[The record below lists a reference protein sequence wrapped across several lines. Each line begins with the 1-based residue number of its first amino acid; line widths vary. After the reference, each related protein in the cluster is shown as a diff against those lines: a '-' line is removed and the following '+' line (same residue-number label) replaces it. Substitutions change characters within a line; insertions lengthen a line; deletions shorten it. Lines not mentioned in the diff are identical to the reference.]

1 MITFTMILQL
11 CIVLGAL
18 WVGSRYGSLA
28 LGAISGIGLAI
39 LVFGFGL
46 KPGNPPTDVIY
57 IIIAAV
63 TCAGIMQASGG
74 MDWLIQIA
82 ERLLRKHPD
91 RITFLAPLTT
101 FFLTVLVGTGH
112 VVYTLMPIICDIALK
127 KGIRPE
133 RPCGVASIASQVGI
147 TCSPIAAAVVAFVT
161 ISNANGFD
169 VTIPG
174 VLMVSIPACLCGL
187 MAAAAASY
195 RRGLDLDKD
204 PIFQAKLKDPEQR
217 AYIYGSNATTLDKV
231 IPQSAKNAV
240 FIFLGALAIIVTISL
255 ASVFKVNL
263 LPSYSSVVAT
273 NNGKQAVL
281 TTKSADT
288 ITVHTT
294 VVNGEQIH
302 KTDTVTYV
310 FTGKEVV
317 DIPVK
322 ADKLVKG
329 NIVVDKV
336 TEKKDK
342 PLAMNLVIQIVMIA
356 AAALMIIF
364 CKAQPKKAV
373 AGPVWQSGMVA
384 VVAIYGIAWMADTYF
399 SNYMPE
405 IQSMLE
411 GVVKDYPWSIA
422 IVFFLVS
429 VLINSQGAVVVSMLP
444 LAYSLGIS
452 GPVLLGVLPSV
463 YGYFFIPNYPSD
475 IATVNFD
482 RSGTTVIGKYLLNH
496 SFMMP
501 GLICVF
507 TSTIVAYLLT
517 LVIY

>member
-1 MITFTMILQL
+1 MTITMIIQL
-11 CIVLGAL
+11 LIVLGAL

-28 LGAISGIGLAI
+28 LGAISGIGLAL

-46 KPGNPPTDVIY
+46 KPGTPPTDVIY

-82 ERLLRKHPD
+82 ERMLRKHPD
-91 RITFLAPLTT
+91 RITFLAPLCT

-147 TCSPIAAAVVAFVT
+147 TCSPIAAAVVAFVS

-169 VTIPG
+169 ITIPR
-174 VLMVSIPACLCGL
+174 VLMISIPACICGL

-204 PIFQAKLKDPEQR
+204 PQFQAKLKDPAQYN
-217 AYIYGSNATTLDKV
+217 YIYGSNATTLDKE
-231 IPQSAKNAV
+231 IPKESKRAV
-240 FIFLGALAIIVTISL
+240 FIFLAALGVIVLFAALPQLLPTYTTVKVVKGAGDVMIIGGTKVSADALARIGIV
-255 ASVFKVNL
+255 AS
-263 LPSYSSVVAT
+263 
-273 NNGKQAVL
+273 GL
-281 TTKSADT
+281 T
-288 ITVHTT
+288 
-294 VVNGEQIH
+294 E
-302 KTDTVTYV
+302 
-310 FTGKEVV
+310 TGSIALK
-317 DIPVK
+317 
-322 ADKLVKG
+322 
-329 NIVVDKV
+329 
-336 TEKKDK
+336 
-342 PLAMNLVIQIVMIA
+342 MNLVIQIVMIS

-364 CKAQPKKAV
+364 CKAAPKKAV

-384 VVAIYGIAWMADTYF
+384 VVAIYGIAWLADTYF
-399 SNYMPE
+399 SNYMDE
-405 IQSMLE
+405 MQNMLAE
-411 GVVKDYPWSIA
+411 VVKAYPWSIA
-422 IVFFLVS
+422 FVFFLVS
-429 VLINSQGAVVVSMLP
+429 VLINSQGAVVVAMLP
-444 LAYSLGIS
+444 LAYNLGIP
-452 GPVLLGVLPSV
+452 GPVLLGVLPAV

-501 GLICVF
+501 GLICVI
-507 TSTIVAYLLT
+507 TSTIVAYVLAM
-517 LVIY
+517 IFY

>member
-1 MITFTMILQL
+1 MVLMILQL
-11 CIVLGAL
+11 LIVLGAL

-39 LVFGFGL
+39 LVFCFSL
-46 KPGNPPTDVIY
+46 KPGTPPTDVIY

-82 ERLLRKHPD
+82 EKMLRKHPD

-101 FFLTVLVGTGH
+101 FFLTVLIGTGH

-161 ISNANGFD
+161 ISNENGFNIS
-169 VTIPG
+169 IPG

-195 RRGLDLDKD
+195 HRGLDLDKD
-204 PIFQAKLKDPEQR
+204 PEFQKKIADPVQR
-217 AYIYGSNATTLDKV
+217 EYIYGSGATTLDKE

-240 FIFLGALAIIVTISL
+240 FVFLGALAVIVFFAIFQN
-255 ASVFKVNL
+255 A
-263 LPSYSSVVAT
+263 LPAWD
-273 NNGKQAVL
+273 G
-281 TTKSADT
+281 
-288 ITVHTT
+288 
-294 VVNGEQIH
+294 
-302 KTDTVTYV
+302 
-310 FTGKEVV
+310 
-317 DIPVK
+317 
-322 ADKLVKG
+322 
-329 NIVVDKV
+329 
-336 TEKKDK
+336 K
-342 PLAMNLVIQIVMIA
+342 PLKMNLVIQIVMIA
-356 AAALMIIF
+356 AAALMILF

-373 AGPVWQSGMVA
+373 SGPVWQSGMVA

-405 IQSMLE
+405 IQAMLE
-411 GVVKDYPWSIA
+411 GIVKDYPWSIA
-422 IVFFLVS
+422 LVFFMVS

-444 LAYSLGIS
+444 LAYSLGIA

-501 GLICVF
+501 GLISVF
-507 TSTIVAYLLT
+507 TSTIVAYVLSS
-517 LVIY
+517 IFF

>member
-1 MITFTMILQL
+1 MVTFTMILQL
-11 CIVLGAL
+11 LIVLGAL

-28 LGAISGIGLAI
+28 LGAISGIGLAL

-46 KPGNPPTDVIY
+46 KPGTPPTDVIY

-74 MDWLIQIA
+74 MDWMIQIA
-82 ERLLRKHPD
+82 EKMLRKHPG

-169 VTIPG
+169 ITIPR
-174 VLMVSIPACLCGL
+174 VLMISIPACICGL

-195 RRGLDLDKD
+195 HRGLDLDKD
-204 PIFQAKLKDPEQR
+204 PQFQKKLQDPEQYQ
-217 AYIYGSNATTLDKV
+217 YIYGSNATTLDKE

-240 FIFLGALAIIVTISL
+240 FIFLGALAIIVLL
-255 ASVFKVNL
+255 AAVPEL
-263 LPSYSSVVAT
+263 LPSYSTIKAVKGAGDLTLVSGVTITAQELAKAGVVAE
-273 NNGKQAVL
+273 G
-281 TTKSADT
+281 
-288 ITVHTT
+288 
-294 VVNGEQIH
+294 
-302 KTDTVTYV
+302 
-310 FTGKEVV
+310 F
-317 DIPVK
+317 
-322 ADKLVKG
+322 
-329 NIVVDKV
+329 
-336 TEKKDK
+336 TEKGMVDLK
-342 PLAMNLVIQIVMIA
+342 MNLVIQIVMIS

-364 CKAQPKKAV
+364 CKAKPKKAV

-384 VVAIYGIAWMADTYF
+384 VVAIYGIAWLADTYF
-399 SNYMPE
+399 SNYMAE
-405 IQSMLE
+405 LQVMLE
-411 GVVKDYPWSIA
+411 GIVKEYPWSIA
-422 IVFFLVS
+422 IVFFMVS
-429 VLINSQGAVVVSMLP
+429 VLINSQGAVVVAMLP
-444 LAYSLGIS
+444 LAYKLGIA

-501 GLICVF
+501 GLICVI
-507 TSTIVAYLLT
+507 TSTIVAFLLSS
-517 LVIY
+517 LIY

>member
-1 MITFTMILQL
+1 MITLTMLLQL
-11 CIVLGAL
+11 LIVLGAL

-46 KPGNPPTDVIY
+46 KPGTPPTDVIY

-91 RITFLAPLTT
+91 RITFLAPLCT

-147 TCSPIAAAVVAFVT
+147 TCSPIAAAVVAFVS

-169 VTIPG
+169 ITIPR
-174 VLMVSIPACLCGL
+174 VLMVSIPACICGL

-195 RRGLDLDKD
+195 HRGLDLDKD
-204 PIFQAKLKDPEQR
+204 PQFQAKLKDPEQR
-217 AYIYGSNATTLDKV
+217 AYIYGKSATTLDLK
-231 IPQSAKNAV
+231 IPREAKNAV
-240 FIFLGALAIIVTISL
+240 YVFLAALCVIVMFAIFP
-255 ASVFKVNL
+255 NL
-263 LPSYSSVVAT
+263 LPSWDGQSL
-273 NNGKQAVL
+273 K
-281 TTKSADT
+281 
-288 ITVHTT
+288 
-294 VVNGEQIH
+294 
-302 KTDTVTYV
+302 
-310 FTGKEVV
+310 
-317 DIPVK
+317 
-322 ADKLVKG
+322 
-329 NIVVDKV
+329 
-336 TEKKDK
+336 
-342 PLAMNLVIQIVMIA
+342 MNLVIQIVMIS

-384 VVAIYGIAWMADTYF
+384 VVARRVLTLDEMKL
-399 SNYMPE
+399 
-405 IQSMLE
+405 MLSDI
-411 GVVKDYPWSIA
+411 VAAYPWSIA
-422 IVFFLVS
+422 FVFFLVS
-429 VLINSQGAVVVSMLP
+429 VLINSQGAVVVAMLP
-444 LAYSLGIS
+444 LAYSLGIE

-507 TSTIVAYLLT
+507 VSTIVAYMLSMI
-517 LVIY
+517 IY

>member
-1 MITFTMILQL
+1 MTITMIIQL
-11 CIVLGAL
+11 LIVLGAL
-18 WVGSRYGSLA
+18 WIGSRYGSLA
-28 LGAISGIGLAI
+28 LGAISGIGLAL

-46 KPGNPPTDVIY
+46 KPGTPPTDVIY

-82 ERLLRKHPD
+82 EKLLRKHPG

-147 TCSPIAAAVVAFVT
+147 TCSPIAAAVVAFVS

-169 VTIPG
+169 ITIPR
-174 VLMVSIPACLCGL
+174 VLMISIPACVCGL
-187 MAAAAASY
+187 MAAATASY

-204 PIFQAKLKDPEQR
+204 PKFQAKLKDPEQYN
-217 AYIYGSNATTLDKV
+217 YIYGSNATTLDKE

-240 FIFLGALAIIVTISL
+240 FIFLAALGVIVL
-255 ASVFKVNL
+255 FAALPQL
-263 LPSYSSVVAT
+263 LPSYVTVKVVKGAGDVMIAGGTKISAAALAKAGIVAT
-273 NNGKQAVL
+273 GL
-281 TTKSADT
+281 TETGT
-288 ITVHTT
+288 IAL
-294 VVNGEQIH
+294 
-302 KTDTVTYV
+302 K
-310 FTGKEVV
+310 
-317 DIPVK
+317 
-322 ADKLVKG
+322 
-329 NIVVDKV
+329 
-336 TEKKDK
+336 
-342 PLAMNLVIQIVMIA
+342 MNLVIQIVMIS

-364 CKAQPKKAV
+364 CKAAPKKAV

-384 VVAIYGIAWMADTYF
+384 VVAIYGIAWLADTYF
-399 SNYMPE
+399 SNYMDE
-405 IQSMLE
+405 MQDMLAD
-411 GVVKDYPWSIA
+411 VVKAYPWSIA
-422 IVFFLVS
+422 FVFFMVS
-429 VLINSQGAVVVSMLP
+429 VLINSQGAVVVAMLP
-444 LAYSLGIS
+444 LAYKLGIP
-452 GPVLLGVLPSV
+452 GPVLLGVLPAV

-501 GLICVF
+501 GLISVT
-507 TSTIVAYLLT
+507 TSTIVAYILSL
-517 LVIY
+517 IFY